1 MLGTMLGSLCL
12 QPICAAVRLPSL
24 SEDGLPDKV
33 LLHEFQRNTL
43 LHNTIIG
50 YGHPLVEKFRKQ
62 YMSADG
68 YAYLSKIMK
77 RSAPY
82 RDFISDLLEAENM
95 PAELLFLPVIESGFF
110 ETATSKSGA
119 VGIWQFMRNSIGGF
133 NIHIDDWVDERRDP
147 WKTSV
152 AAVKKL
158 KWNYS
163 QFHDWALAL
172 AAYNCG
178 VGSVR
183 SAIKKA
189 GRADFWYLADHG
201 YLKKETVYYVP
212 KFLAIAEILSRS
224 GEFAI
229 DWGSTAEHPPTSTI
243 AIKRAID
250 VRLFAEALG
259 LEAEAIRML
268 NPSLRYFITPP
279 SITYQLRIPAAYEEA
294 AQTVL
299 AQSDRLLIKY
309 YQYRIKSGDTL
320 YALAKHYGVS
330 VKSILNYN
338 EGLRAETLKIGKTIL
353 IPALKAV
360 EMYAGK
366 NATTAGDFT
375 GSHSIQQ
382 GDTLWSLALKYS
394 VSVEQLAEQNN
405 LSVNSVLKLGHT
417 LKVPR
422 L

>member
-1 MLGTMLGSLCL
+1 
-12 QPICAAVRLPSL
+12 
-24 SEDGLPDKV
+24 
-33 LLHEFQRNTL
+33 
-43 LHNTIIG
+43 
-50 YGHPLVEKFRKQ
+50 
-62 YMSADG
+62 
-68 YAYLSKIMK
+68 
-77 RSAPY
+77 
-82 RDFISDLLEAENM
+82 
-95 PAELLFLPVIESGFF
+95 
-110 ETATSKSGA
+110 
-119 VGIWQFMRNSIGGF
+119 
-133 NIHIDDWVDERRDP
+133 
-147 WKTSV
+147 
-152 AAVKKL
+152 
-158 KWNYS
+158 
-163 QFHDWALAL
+163 
-172 AAYNCG
+172 
-178 VGSVR
+178 
-183 SAIKKA
+183 
-189 GRADFWYLADHG
+189 
-201 YLKKETVYYVP
+201 
-212 KFLAIAEILSRS
+212 
-224 GEFAI
+224 
-229 DWGSTAEHPPTSTI
+229 
-243 AIKRAID
+243 
-250 VRLFAEALG
+250 
-259 LEAEAIRML
+259 ML